1 MKSLRNLFFV
11 VALIAIP
18 AFSQELTSDIT
29 GVVTNSAGAPV
40 SGANVSVTY
49 TPTNTTITRTTS
61 ANGRFN
67 AGGLKPGGP
76 YDVSVQSGA
85 YNSETASGITLVVG
99 DTRRL
104 NFALE
109 SIDEVVVVATRSVSL
124 DTGYGFGTA
133 LTAQDI
139 AQNAS
144 VNRDLKDFVRL
155 NPLVSLD
162 DAEDNYEAISI
173 AGAHPRTNDL
183 RVDGVSFNDDF
194 GLNANGYPAQRS
206 PISLNAIEQ
215 LSVKVAPASVE
226 YSGFR
231 GGVIEVIT
239 KSGTNEFSGEF
250 FSYDRGDSLMGDE
263 SNGDEYSF
271 DLEDTSEGFTF
282 GGPIIKDK
290 AYFFVTY
297 EEATINKPITHGP
310 IGSGLPNEQGITIA
324 EVDQIRNIAKN
335 KYGFDPLSYTSS
347 NSSAQEFIT
356 ARFDINITDNHR
368 LTLNHKEVESSKLNG
383 ANSSYGDFAFSSA
396 EYQKGENTTTDGLLL
411 VSNWS
416 DDLITEISYST
427 KEQKT
432 SQMSPV
438 GQNLPSFTIENCGAR
453 EITCE
458 LGPDIFRSANA
469 LQTEN
474 TFFKAKLTY
483 YDDNHKWT
491 AGYETKEWDIYN
503 VFIVAQNGQYDFDGI
518 SGFESQQATGFFH
531 NNSRDL
537 TEQGGAAVFT
547 YNLTSLY
554 LQDEIEVSD
563 KLNVLLGLRYDE
575 FDSDDAPSLNQGF
588 KDTYGFANG
597 GIAGTDL
604 LNYRLSFEYEID
616 DVSSLKGL
624 YGTFSSK
631 LPTVWISNAYTND
644 GVRIAAY
651 NGSNAPGCDPTSGVT
666 STLPACVNTAIQ
678 NAPLTDAVINFIAPS
693 FTWPETKTLN
703 LTYDRQMGDWLMTAT
718 FLHSDQE
725 EALYKI
731 IDGSPLN
738 GDQPLTPTL
747 KAPDGRPI
755 YNQTGRGTYK
765 GGLYTESGGER
776 DVWSVAFSRY
786 FNDGDGSFSMG
797 YTHQDIQELSGM
809 ASTTANSSYGK
820 YAASDYNN
828 RTAQRSIYETEHR
841 FFATASSTH
850 YFLGADKPTT
860 FNLYFERKSGL
871 PGTYS
876 WDTYTSRN
884 YGGTAYQR
892 EAFGYEKNLND
903 DSSHLLYVPSGVS
916 DPNVCWGSC
925 AAPDL
930 AIAAQVLDTLY
941 NKLGLQGYAGQ
952 IVPNGVYEYPW
963 RTSLDLKITQILPG
977 FRAEDEFVISLGIM
991 NLLNLIDSNKG
1002 EAKYGPYNGKMAVLD
1017 MYMNEDFT
1025 KYIYPN
1031 YKGRG
1036 YPDYA
1041 YGYNSS
1047 NPKGIRKSAVNSI
1060 WRAQL
1065 GFTYKFSF

>member
-11 VALIAIP
+11 VALIAMP

-109 SIDEVVVVATRSVSL
+109 SIDEVVVVASRSVSL

-133 LTAQDI
+133 LTSEDI
-139 AQNAS
+139 EQNAS
-144 VNRDLKDFVRL
+144 VNRDLKDFIRL

-194 GLNANGYPAQRS
+194 GLNDNGYPAQRS

-282 GGPIIKDK
+282 GGPILKDK

-297 EEATINKPITHGP
+297 EEANINKPITHGP
-310 IGSGLPNEQGITIA
+310 IGSGLPNEQGITVA
-324 EVDQIRNIAKN
+324 EVDQIRNITKD

-347 NSSAQEFIT
+347 NASAQEFMT
-356 ARFDINITDNHR
+356 ARIDINITDNHR
-368 LTLNHKEVESSKLNG
+368 LTFNHKEVESSKLNG

-396 EYQKGENTTTDGLLL
+396 EYQKGENTTTDGFLL

-416 DDLITEISYST
+416 DDLISEISYST

-438 GQNLPSFTIENCGAR
+438 GQNLPSFTIDDCGAR
-453 EITCE
+453 GISCE

-503 VFIVAQNGQYDFDGI
+503 VFIVAQNGSYSFDDI
-518 SGFESQQATGFFH
+518 AAYENQQANGFFH

-537 TEQGGAAVFT
+537 TEAGGAAIFT
-547 YNLTSLY
+547 YDLTSMY
-554 LQDEIEVSD
+554 IQDEIEISD

-575 FDSDDAPSLNQGF
+575 FDSDDAPAFNQGF
-588 KDTYGFANG
+588 KDAYGFANG

-616 DVSSLKGL
+616 EVSSLKGL

-651 NGSNAPGCDPTSGVT
+651 NGANAPGCDPTTGVT
-666 STLPACVNTAIQ
+666 STMPACVNSAIQ
-678 NAPLTDAVINFIAPS
+678 NAPLTDSVINFIAPS

-718 FLHSDQE
+718 YLHSDQE

-755 YNQTGRGTYK
+755 YNQAGPRGTYK
-765 GGLYTESGGER
+765 GGLYNQGGGER
-776 DVWSVAFSRY
+776 DILSVAFSRY
-786 FNDGDGSFSMG
+786 FNDGDASLSLG
-797 YTHQDIQELSGM
+797 YTHQDINELSGM

-820 YAASDYNN
+820 YAASDFNN
-828 RTAQRSIYETEHR
+828 RTAGRSIYETEHR
-841 FFATASSTH
+841 FFATLSSTH
-850 YFLGADKPTT
+850 YFLGSDKPTT
-860 FNLYFERKSGL
+860 FNLFFERKSGL
-871 PGTYS
+871 PGTYT
-876 WDTYTSRN
+876 WDTFERSQSR
-884 YGGTAYQR
+884 YQTR
-892 EAFGYEKNLND
+892 AFGYENNLND
-903 DSSHLLYVPSGVS
+903 DSAHLLYIPSGIT

-925 AAPDL
+925 SGPADL
-930 AIAAQVLDTLY
+930 AVAAEVLDLLY
-941 NKLGLQGYAGQ
+941 NTLNLQGYAGQ
-952 IVPNGVYEYPW
+952 ILPTGVFEYPW
-963 RTSLDLKITQILPG
+963 QTTLDLKITQILPG
-977 FRAEDEFVISLGIM
+977 FRAEDEFVISLGLE
-991 NLLNLIDSNKG
+991 NLLNLIDSDKG
-1002 EAKYGPYNGKMAVLD
+1002 EIRYGSYTGTVDVLD
-1017 MYMNEDFT
+1017 MQMSDDFT
-1025 KYIYPN
+1025 KYIYPRS
-1031 YKGRG
+1031 RG
-1036 YPDYA
+1036 GADYA
-1041 YGYNSS
+1041 FRFNPS
-1047 NPKGIRKSAVNSI
+1047 NPQEIRKSAVNSI

>member
-11 VALIAIP
+11 VALIAMP

-109 SIDEVVVVATRSVSL
+109 SIDEVVVVASRSVSL

-310 IGSGLPNEQGITIA
+310 IGSGLPNEQGITVA
-324 EVDQIRNIAKN
+324 EVDQIRNITKD

-347 NSSAQEFIT
+347 NASAQEFMT
-356 ARFDINITDNHR
+356 ARIDINITDNHR
-368 LTLNHKEVESSKLNG
+368 LTFNHKEVESSKLNG

-396 EYQKGENTTTDGLLL
+396 EYQKGENTTTDGFLL

-416 DDLITEISYST
+416 DDLISEISYST

-438 GQNLPSFTIENCGAR
+438 GQNLPSFMIDDCGAR
-453 EITCE
+453 GISCD

-503 VFIVAQNGQYDFDGI
+503 VFIVAQNGSYSFDNI
-518 SGFESQQATGFFH
+518 AAYENQQANGFFH

-537 TEQGGAAVFT
+537 TEAGGAAIFT
-547 YNLTSLY
+547 YDLTSMY
-554 LQDEIEVSD
+554 IQDEIEISD

-588 KDTYGFANG
+588 KDAYGFANG

-616 DVSSLKGL
+616 EVSSLKGL

-651 NGSNAPGCDPTSGVT
+651 NGANAPGCDPTTGVT
-666 STLPACVNTAIQ
+666 STMPACVNSAIQ
-678 NAPLTDAVINFIAPS
+678 NAPLTDSVINFIAPS

-718 FLHSDQE
+718 YLHSDQE

-755 YNQTGRGTYK
+755 YNQAGPRGTYK
-765 GGLYTESGGER
+765 GGLYNQGGGER
-776 DVWSVAFSRY
+776 DILSVAFSRY
-786 FNDGDGSFSMG
+786 FNDGDASLSLG
-797 YTHQDIQELSGM
+797 YTHQDINELSGM

-820 YAASDYNN
+820 YAASDFNN
-828 RTAQRSIYETEHR
+828 RTAGRSIYETEHR
-841 FFATASSTH
+841 FFATLSSTH
-850 YFLGADKPTT
+850 YFLGSDKPTT
-860 FNLYFERKSGL
+860 FNLFFERKSGL
-871 PGTYS
+871 PGTYT
-876 WDTYTSRN
+876 WDTFERSQSR
-884 YGGTAYQR
+884 YQTR
-892 EAFGYEKNLND
+892 AFGYENNLND
-903 DSSHLLYVPSGVS
+903 DSAHLLYIPSGIT

-925 AAPDL
+925 SGPADL
-930 AIAAQVLDTLY
+930 AVAAEVLDLLY
-941 NKLGLQGYAGQ
+941 NTLNLQGYAGQ
-952 IVPNGVYEYPW
+952 ILPTGVFEYPW
-963 RTSLDLKITQILPG
+963 QTTLDLKITQILPG
-977 FRAEDEFVISLGIM
+977 FRAEDEFVISLGLE
-991 NLLNLIDSNKG
+991 NLLNLIDSDKG
-1002 EAKYGPYNGKMAVLD
+1002 EIRYGSYTGTVDVLD
-1017 MYMNEDFT
+1017 MQMSDDFT
-1025 KYIYPN
+1025 KYIYPRS
-1031 YKGRG
+1031 RG
-1036 YPDYA
+1036 GADYA
-1041 YGYNSS
+1041 FRFNPS
-1047 NPKGIRKSAVNSI
+1047 NPQEIRKSAVNSI

>member
-11 VALIAIP
+11 VALIAMP

-109 SIDEVVVVATRSVSL
+109 SIDEVVVVASRSVSL

-133 LTAQDI
+133 LTSEDI
-139 AQNAS
+139 EQNAS
-144 VNRDLKDFVRL
+144 VNRDLKDFIRL

-194 GLNANGYPAQRS
+194 GLNDNGYPAQRS

-282 GGPIIKDK
+282 GGPILKDK

-297 EEATINKPITHGP
+297 EEANINKPITHGP
-310 IGSGLPNEQGITIA
+310 IGSGLPNEQGITVA
-324 EVDQIRNIAKN
+324 EVDQIRNITKD
-335 KYGFDPLSYTSS
+335 KYGFDPLSYTAS
-347 NSSAQEFIT
+347 NASAQEFIT
-356 ARFDINITDNHR
+356 ARIDINITDNHR
-368 LTLNHKEVESSKLNG
+368 LTFNHKEVESSKLNG

-396 EYQKGENTTTDGLLL
+396 EYQKGENTTTDGFLL

-416 DDLITEISYST
+416 DDLISEISYST

-438 GQNLPSFTIENCGAR
+438 GQNLPSFTIDDCGAR
-453 EITCE
+453 GISCE

-503 VFIVAQNGQYDFDGI
+503 VFIVAQNGSYSFDDI
-518 SGFESQQATGFFH
+518 AAYENQQANGFFH

-537 TEQGGAAVFT
+537 TEAGGAAIFT
-547 YNLTSLY
+547 YDLTSMY
-554 LQDEIEVSD
+554 IQDEIEISD

-588 KDTYGFANG
+588 KDAYGFANG

-616 DVSSLKGL
+616 EVSSLKGL

-651 NGSNAPGCDPTSGVT
+651 NGANAPGCDPTTGVT
-666 STLPACVNTAIQ
+666 STMPACVNSAIQ
-678 NAPLTDAVINFIAPS
+678 NAPLTDSVINFIAPS

-718 FLHSDQE
+718 YLHSDQE

-755 YNQTGRGTYK
+755 YNQAGPRGTYK
-765 GGLYTESGGER
+765 GGLYNQGGGER
-776 DVWSVAFSRY
+776 DILSVAFSRY
-786 FNDGDGSFSMG
+786 FNDGDASLSLG
-797 YTHQDIQELSGM
+797 YTHQDINELSGM

-820 YAASDYNN
+820 YAASDFNN
-828 RTAQRSIYETEHR
+828 RTAGRSIYETEHR
-841 FFATASSTH
+841 FFATLSSTH
-850 YFLGADKPTT
+850 YFLGSDKPTT
-860 FNLYFERKSGL
+860 FNLFFERKSGL
-871 PGTYS
+871 PGTYT
-876 WDTYTSRN
+876 WDTFERSQSR
-884 YGGTAYQR
+884 YQTR
-892 EAFGYEKNLND
+892 AFGYENNLND
-903 DSSHLLYVPSGVS
+903 DSAHLLYIPSGIT

-925 AAPDL
+925 SGPADL
-930 AIAAQVLDTLY
+930 AVAAEVLDLLY
-941 NKLGLQGYAGQ
+941 NTLNLQGYAGQ
-952 IVPNGVYEYPW
+952 ILPTGVFEYPW
-963 RTSLDLKITQILPG
+963 QTTLDLKITQILPG
-977 FRAEDEFVISLGIM
+977 FRAEDEFVISLGLE
-991 NLLNLIDSNKG
+991 NLLNLIDSDKG
-1002 EAKYGPYNGKMAVLD
+1002 EIRYGSYTGTVDVLD
-1017 MYMNEDFT
+1017 MQMSDDFT
-1025 KYIYPN
+1025 KYIYPRS
-1031 YKGRG
+1031 RG
-1036 YPDYA
+1036 GADYA
-1041 YGYNSS
+1041 FRFNPS
-1047 NPKGIRKSAVNSI
+1047 NPQEIRKSAVNSI

>member
-109 SIDEVVVVATRSVSL
+109 SIDEVVVVASRSVSL

-133 LTAQDI
+133 LTSEDI
-139 AQNAS
+139 EQNAS
-144 VNRDLKDFVRL
+144 VNRDLKDFIRL

-194 GLNANGYPAQRS
+194 GLNDNGYPAQRS

-282 GGPIIKDK
+282 GGPILKDK

-297 EEATINKPITHGP
+297 EEANINKPITHGP
-310 IGSGLPNEQGITIA
+310 IGSGLPNEQGITVA
-324 EVDQIRNIAKN
+324 EVDQIRNITKD

-347 NSSAQEFIT
+347 NASAQEFMT
-356 ARFDINITDNHR
+356 ARIDINITDNHR
-368 LTLNHKEVESSKLNG
+368 LTFNHKEVESSKLNG

-396 EYQKGENTTTDGLLL
+396 EYQKGENTTTDGFLL

-416 DDLITEISYST
+416 DDLISEISYST

-438 GQNLPSFTIENCGAR
+438 GQNLPSFTIDDCGAR
-453 EITCE
+453 GISCE

-503 VFIVAQNGQYDFDGI
+503 VFIVAQNGSYSFDDI
-518 SGFESQQATGFFH
+518 AAYENQQANGFFH

-537 TEQGGAAVFT
+537 TEAGGAAIFT
-547 YNLTSLY
+547 YDLTSMY
-554 LQDEIEVSD
+554 IQDEIEISD

-575 FDSDDAPSLNQGF
+575 FDSDDAPAFNQGF
-588 KDTYGFANG
+588 KDAYGFANG

-616 DVSSLKGL
+616 EVSSLKGL

-651 NGSNAPGCDPTSGVT
+651 NGANAPGCDPTTGVT
-666 STLPACVNTAIQ
+666 STMPACVNSAIQ
-678 NAPLTDAVINFIAPS
+678 NAPLTDSVINFIAPS

-718 FLHSDQE
+718 YLHSDQE

-755 YNQTGRGTYK
+755 YNQAGPRGTYK
-765 GGLYTESGGER
+765 GGLYNQGGGER
-776 DVWSVAFSRY
+776 DILSVAFSRY
-786 FNDGDGSFSMG
+786 FNDGDASLSLG
-797 YTHQDIQELSGM
+797 YTHQDINELSGM

-820 YAASDYNN
+820 YAASDFNN
-828 RTAQRSIYETEHR
+828 RTAGRSIYETEHR
-841 FFATASSTH
+841 FFATLSSTH
-850 YFLGADKPTT
+850 YFLGSDKPTT
-860 FNLYFERKSGL
+860 FNLFFERKSGL
-871 PGTYS
+871 PGTYT
-876 WDTYTSRN
+876 WDTFERSQSR
-884 YGGTAYQR
+884 YQTR
-892 EAFGYEKNLND
+892 AFGYENNLND
-903 DSSHLLYVPSGVS
+903 DSAHLLYIPSGIT

-925 AAPDL
+925 SGPADL
-930 AIAAQVLDTLY
+930 AVAGEVLDLLY
-941 NKLGLQGYAGQ
+941 NTLGLQGYAGQ
-952 IVPNGVYEYPW
+952 ILPTGVFEYPW
-963 RTSLDLKITQILPG
+963 QTTLDLKITQILPG
-977 FRAEDEFVISLGIM
+977 FRAEDEFVISLGLE

-1002 EAKYGPYNGKMAVLD
+1002 EIRYGSYTGTVDVLD
-1017 MYMNEDFT
+1017 MQMSDDFT
-1025 KYIYPN
+1025 KYIYPRS
-1031 YKGRG
+1031 RG
-1036 YPDYA
+1036 GADYA
-1041 YGYNSS
+1041 FRFNPS
-1047 NPKGIRKSAVNSI
+1047 NPQEIRKSAVNSI

>member
-109 SIDEVVVVATRSVSL
+109 SIDEVVVVASRSVSL

-133 LTAQDI
+133 LTSEDI
-139 AQNAS
+139 EKNAS

-250 FSYDRGDSLMGDE
+250 FTYDRGDSLMGDE

-310 IGSGLPNEQGITIA
+310 IGSGLPNEQGITVA

-347 NSSAQEFIT
+347 NSSAQEFMT

-368 LTLNHKEVESSKLNG
+368 LTFNHKEVESSKLNG

-396 EYQKGENTTTDGLLL
+396 EYQKGENTTTDGFLL

-416 DDLITEISYST
+416 DDLISEISYST

-453 EITCE
+453 EINCN

-503 VFIVAQNGQYDFDGI
+503 VFIVAQNGSYDFDGI

-537 TEQGGAAVFT
+537 TEQGGAAKFT
-547 YNLTSLY
+547 YDLTSMY
-554 LQDEIEVSD
+554 IQDEIEVSD

-588 KDTYGFANG
+588 KDAYGFENG

-616 DVSSLKGL
+616 EVSSLKGL

-718 FLHSDQE
+718 YLHSDQE

-755 YNQTGRGTYK
+755 YNQTGRNTYK

-797 YTHQDIQELSGM
+797 YTNQDIQELSGM

-828 RTAQRSIYETEHR
+828 RTPQRSIYETEHR

-884 YGGTAYQR
+884 YGGTAYQQ

-1002 EAKYGPYNGKMAVLD
+1002 EAKYGNYNGKMAVLD

>member
-109 SIDEVVVVATRSVSL
+109 SIDEVVVVASRSVSL

-133 LTAQDI
+133 LTSEDI
-139 AQNAS
+139 EQNAS
-144 VNRDLKDFVRL
+144 VNRDLKDFIRL

-194 GLNANGYPAQRS
+194 GLNDNGYPAQRS

-282 GGPIIKDK
+282 GGPILKDK

-297 EEATINKPITHGP
+297 EEANINKPITHGP
-310 IGSGLPNEQGITIA
+310 IGSGLPNEQGITVA
-324 EVDQIRNIAKN
+324 EVDQIRNITKD

-347 NSSAQEFIT
+347 NASAQEFMT
-356 ARFDINITDNHR
+356 ARIDINITDNHR
-368 LTLNHKEVESSKLNG
+368 LTFNHKEVESSKLNG

-396 EYQKGENTTTDGLLL
+396 EYQKGENTTTDGFLL

-416 DDLITEISYST
+416 DDLISEISYST

-438 GQNLPSFTIENCGAR
+438 GQNLPSFTIDDCGAR
-453 EITCE
+453 GISCE

-503 VFIVAQNGQYDFDGI
+503 VFIVAQNGSYSFDDI
-518 SGFESQQATGFFH
+518 AAYENQQANGFFH

-537 TEQGGAAVFT
+537 TEAGGAAIFT
-547 YNLTSLY
+547 YDLTSMY
-554 LQDEIEVSD
+554 IQDEIEISD

-575 FDSDDAPSLNQGF
+575 FDSDDAPAFNQGF
-588 KDTYGFANG
+588 KDAYGFANG

-616 DVSSLKGL
+616 EVSSLKGL

-651 NGSNAPGCDPTSGVT
+651 NGANAPGCDPTTGVT
-666 STLPACVNTAIQ
+666 STMPACVNSAIQ
-678 NAPLTDAVINFIAPS
+678 NAPLTDSVINFIAPS

-718 FLHSDQE
+718 YLHSDQE

-755 YNQTGRGTYK
+755 YNQAGPRGTYK
-765 GGLYTESGGER
+765 GGLYNQGGGER
-776 DVWSVAFSRY
+776 DILSVAFSRY
-786 FNDGDGSFSMG
+786 FNDGDASLSLG
-797 YTHQDIQELSGM
+797 YTHQDINELSGM

-820 YAASDYNN
+820 YAASDFNN
-828 RTAQRSIYETEHR
+828 RTAGRSIYETEHR
-841 FFATASSTH
+841 FFATLSSTH
-850 YFLGADKPTT
+850 YFLGSDKPTT
-860 FNLYFERKSGL
+860 FNLFFERKSGL
-871 PGTYS
+871 PGTYT
-876 WDTYTSRN
+876 WDTFERSQSR
-884 YGGTAYQR
+884 YQTR
-892 EAFGYEKNLND
+892 AFGYENNLND
-903 DSSHLLYVPSGVS
+903 DSAHLLYIPSGIT

-925 AAPDL
+925 SGPADL
-930 AIAAQVLDTLY
+930 AVAAEVLDLLY
-941 NKLGLQGYAGQ
+941 NTLGLQGYAGQ
-952 IVPNGVYEYPW
+952 ILPTGVFEYPW
-963 RTSLDLKITQILPG
+963 QTTLDLKITQILPG
-977 FRAEDEFVISLGIM
+977 FRAEDEFVISLGLE
-991 NLLNLIDSNKG
+991 NLLNLIDSDKG
-1002 EAKYGPYNGKMAVLD
+1002 EIRYGSYTGTVDVLD
-1017 MYMNEDFT
+1017 MQMSDDFT
-1025 KYIYPN
+1025 KYIYPRS
-1031 YKGRG
+1031 RG
-1036 YPDYA
+1036 GADYA
-1041 YGYNSS
+1041 FRFNPS
-1047 NPKGIRKSAVNSI
+1047 NPQEIRKSAVNSI